1 MPPSRK
7 CRFVFSEPL
16 CRNFLPKNEPES
28 GSSSIIIP
36 VEELE
41 AVRLCD
47 LEHLSQCEASS
58 RMGVSR
64 GTFQRILY
72 SARSNIASALV
83 NGAEIKIEGGSYRV
97 LKGKRLVCKKYC
109 RKLGRDFPVPAENE
123 SDETKK

>member
-1 MPPSRK
+1 
-7 CRFVFSEPL
+7 
-16 CRNFLPKNEPES
+16 
-28 GSSSIIIP
+28 
-36 VEELE
+36 
-41 AVRLCD
+41 
-47 LEHLSQCEASS
+47 
-58 RMGVSR
+58 MGVSR

-97 LKGKRLVCKKYC
+97 LKGKRLGCKKYC